1 MIIIVLRFSR
11 IRIFTNLS
19 VVFKTSK
26 ILNSTAKIQIKFN
39 KNTFGRSFFINMLKP
54 FYFYLMIISLCYMV
68 YGVTISILIQKH
80 FFRIRN
86 IWSVKMWVEG

>member
-1 MIIIVLRFSR
+1 
-11 IRIFTNLS
+11 
-19 VVFKTSK
+19 
-26 ILNSTAKIQIKFN
+26 
-39 KNTFGRSFFINMLKP
+39 MLKP